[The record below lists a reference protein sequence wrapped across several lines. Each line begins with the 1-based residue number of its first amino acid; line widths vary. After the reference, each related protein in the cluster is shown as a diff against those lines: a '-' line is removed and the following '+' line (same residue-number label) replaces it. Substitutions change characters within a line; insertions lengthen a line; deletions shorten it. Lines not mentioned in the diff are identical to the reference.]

1 MVMLSRSMANF
12 ISVARST
19 DGGFQKSG
27 AMSGLKYEATKRSG
41 ASFIVKKLRQ
51 FGLEEPPPKKK
62 KKNAQTVNLLRKPT
76 QKWPHSGAAM
86 LFCGL
91 REIGDTKHPHRTPL
105 LFPPPRN
112 DRGIFQGT
120 ALETLKFTPKGQ

>member
-62 KKNAQTVNLLRKPT
+62 KKCPDCEPASEAYAKMATFRGSHALL
-76 QKWPHSGAAM
+76 WASG
-86 LFCGL
+86 
-91 REIGDTKHPHRTPL
+91 
-105 LFPPPRN
+105 N
-112 DRGIFQGT
+112 RGH
-120 ALETLKFTPKGQ
+120 